1 METLQHILVF
11 ITATIAFGYIA
22 KKFFLPKS
30 LFTSNKSKKS
40 CGSDN
45 CGCS

>member
-1 METLQHILVF
+1 MVQQILAYGTLLIAAGYLVW
-11 ITATIAFGYIA
+11 
-22 KKFFLPKS
+22 KFLLPKS
-30 LFTSNKSKKS
+30 LFGKGSKDSNS

>member
-1 METLQHILVF
+1 MVQQLLAYGTLLIAAGYLVW
-11 ITATIAFGYIA
+11 
-22 KKFFLPKS
+22 KFLLPKS
-30 LFTSNKSKKS
+30 LFSKGKGNSHS

>member
-1 METLQHILVF
+1 MIQQLLAYGTLLLAAGYLVW
-11 ITATIAFGYIA
+11 
-22 KKFFLPKS
+22 KFLLPKS
-30 LFTSNKSKKS
+30 LFSKGKDDSHS

>member
-1 METLQHILVF
+1 MIQQILAYGTLIIAAGYLVW
-11 ITATIAFGYIA
+11 
-22 KKFFLPKS
+22 KFLLPKS
-30 LFTSNKSKKS
+30 LFSKGGKDPNS